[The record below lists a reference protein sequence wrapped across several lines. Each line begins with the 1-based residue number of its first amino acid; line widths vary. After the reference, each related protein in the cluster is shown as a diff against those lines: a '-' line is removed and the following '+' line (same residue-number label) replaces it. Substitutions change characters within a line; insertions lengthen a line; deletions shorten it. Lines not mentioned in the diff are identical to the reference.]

1 MNCNCSSTSQ
11 PLGIYLPHDYDT
23 NKTYKTIYLA
33 HGGGGNDVEWM
44 NIASANNIMDNL
56 IADGEVAD
64 AIVVTKDNT

>member
-1 MNCNCSSTSQ
+1 MRRLKLGIISLLCLSFIEANISNTGAVSQ

-44 NIASANNIMDNL
+44 NIASATIW
-56 IADGEVAD
+56 I
-64 AIVVTKDNT
+64 I

>member
-1 MNCNCSSTSQ
+1 MTMIQ
-11 PLGIYLPHDYDT
+11 IKLIRQF
-23 NKTYKTIYLA
+23 YLA

-64 AIVVTKDNT
+64 AIVVTKDNTYFNFETG